1 MSCLESQSG
10 LTEPCSLLLLPM
22 ASHCS
27 CTGKEM
33 MLSTEISAGDAK
45 TNDPVGQHTTASVTH
60 SS

>member
-22 ASHCS
+22 ASHCR

-33 MLSTEISAGDAK
+33 TLSAEILAK
-45 TNDPVGQHTTASVTH
+45 EVPKIRSSRPTH
-60 SS
+60 NSN

>member
-22 ASHCS
+22 ASHCN

-33 MLSTEISAGDAK
+33 MLSAEISAGDAK
-45 TNDPVGQHTTASVTH
+45 KKKNDPVGQHTTA
-60 SS
+60 